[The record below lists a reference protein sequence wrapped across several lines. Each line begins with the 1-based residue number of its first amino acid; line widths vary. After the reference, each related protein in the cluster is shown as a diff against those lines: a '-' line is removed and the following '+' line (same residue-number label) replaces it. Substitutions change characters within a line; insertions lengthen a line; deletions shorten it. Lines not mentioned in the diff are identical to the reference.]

1 MNTTTSP
8 TTGCANCTLRKK
20 KCFRPLAADEVG
32 ALSRLRIG
40 EQEVSAGRTVIRRS
54 EPLKRMYTL
63 TEGWAARYYDM
74 PDGSS
79 YLIDVVLPGENV
91 GHLYSLAG
99 TSGVTVRAITHCR
112 FCVLDSE
119 LIPDLLDA
127 HSSLRAALIYH
138 VAAGVYRLETKLS
151 LSLHGSASRRL
162 AFLLLDVFDRLRVRE
177 MISGTSCQFPFTRA
191 DLSSALGISEV
202 HVSRTLASFRRKSLA
217 TLEKSILRVQDYNGL
232 RRLAPLYVTPFVQ
245 PPLLL

>member
-1 MNTTTSP
+1 MKTVSSMAE
-8 TTGCANCTLRKK
+8 CASCTLRKK
-20 KCFRPLAADEVG
+20 KCFRQLSPGEV
-32 ALSRLRIG
+32 AVVSRLKIG

-91 GHLYSLAG
+91 GHLYSLIG

-119 LIPDLLDA
+119 RIPDLFDS
-127 HSSLRAALIYH
+127 HSSLRAALIYQ
-138 VAAGVYRLETKLS
+138 VAAVVYRLETKVCLLS
-151 LSLHGSASRRL
+151 HGSASRRL
-162 AFLLLDVFDRLRVRE
+162 AFLFLDVFDRLRLRE

-202 HVSRTLASFRRKSLA
+202 HVSRTLASFRRKGLA

-232 RRLAPLYVTPFVQ
+232 RQLAPLYATPFRQ
-245 PPLLL
+245 PALLL